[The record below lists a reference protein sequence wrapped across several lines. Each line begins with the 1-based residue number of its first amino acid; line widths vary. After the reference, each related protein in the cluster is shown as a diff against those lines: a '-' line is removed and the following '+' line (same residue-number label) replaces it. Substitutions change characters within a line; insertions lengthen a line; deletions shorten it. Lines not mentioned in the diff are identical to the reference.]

1 MKKEEGARNRISLMK
16 LPGDALLR
24 ITTAIIEESCH
35 MENRHQRFHVDWF
48 QQSLSKLRL
57 SCRTMAD
64 KVRIVMSGAS
74 NAPMSPLCIAD
85 LKKKVQTMVIP
96 PEVGHTFWKE
106 ASARIELH
114 HIQNEPESDDDDDEL
129 AEYEAVSMLM
139 ADKDEDSVQF
149 LHTESLSIKP
159 ALTSPE
165 PLRPH
170 VGG

>member
-35 MENRHQRFHVDWF
+35 MENRHQRLHVDWF

-114 HIQNEPESDDDDDEL
+114 HTQNEPDVDDDDDL
-129 AEYEAVSMLM
+129 AEYVAVSTLM
-139 ADKDEDSVQF
+139 EDTDEDSVQF
-149 LHTESLSIKP
+149 LHPESLSIKP
-159 ALTSPE
+159 ALTSLE